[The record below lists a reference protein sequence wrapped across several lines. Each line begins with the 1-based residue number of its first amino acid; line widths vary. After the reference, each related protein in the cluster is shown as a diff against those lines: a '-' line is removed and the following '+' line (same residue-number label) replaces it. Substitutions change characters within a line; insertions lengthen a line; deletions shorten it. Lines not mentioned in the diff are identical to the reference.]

1 MEIGKTLYVTDRDAW
16 RAWLAGHYQSEPEIW
31 LIYYLKATGK
41 ARIPYTA
48 AVEEALCFGWID
60 SIVKKVDEQRT
71 AQRFSPR
78 KLGSSYSQTNI
89 ERLRRLA
96 DESGLDPA
104 FAEAFLNLIIDH
116 VIRSH
121 EAIKRGHGEGP
132 RPL

>member
-1 MEIGKTLYVTDRDAW
+1 MRDQEAIGRLHELRDSIDNMDA
-16 RAWLAGHYQSEPEIW
+16 ALVHLLAERFKFTQAVGR
-31 LIYYLKATGK
+31 LKAENGMPPADP
-41 ARIPYTA
+41 AR
-48 AVEEALCFGWID
+48 EA
-60 SIVKKVDEQRT
+60 Q
-71 AQRFSPR
+71 Q
-78 KLGSSYSQTNI
+78 I

-121 EAIKRGHGEGP
+121 EAIKRGHGQGP